1 MRPAHKS
8 FSAGVLEVRE
18 QACFKLRSR
27 SFKSIRNPVL
37 RLLPFTEVL
46 PIRSFF
52 SFPKRGKVY
61 LCQRNFTL
69 ETLLSKLP
77 VRSCRNYLPRPGRL
91 NQQRSSKTAT
101 LGVHEALASSKCLRK
116 KKAQPLLLN
125 SMEKKL
131 MVAPSTSTKPSLAR

>member
-1 MRPAHKS
+1 MRPSHKA
-8 FSAGVLEVRE
+8 FSAGVLDS
-18 QACFKLRSR
+18 SR
-27 SFKSIRNPVL
+27 AGLFQTPKPLFQEHPNPVL

-61 LCQRNFTL
+61 LCQRNFTS

-77 VRSCRNYLPRPGRL
+77 ARSCRNYLPRPARL

-101 LGVHEALASSKCLRK
+101 RVVHEASALSKCPPKR
-116 KKAQPLLLN
+116 KAQQLFL
-125 SMEKKL
+125 S
-131 MVAPSTSTKPSLAR
+131 STA

>member
-69 ETLLSKLP
+69 ETLLSRLP
-77 VRSCRNYLPRPGRL
+77 ARSCRNYLPRPARL

-101 LGVHEALASSKCLRK
+101 RVVHEALASSKCPPKR
-116 KKAQPLLLN
+116 KAQLLFL
-125 SMEKKL
+125 SSTARKL
-131 MVAPSTSTKPSLAR
+131 MA